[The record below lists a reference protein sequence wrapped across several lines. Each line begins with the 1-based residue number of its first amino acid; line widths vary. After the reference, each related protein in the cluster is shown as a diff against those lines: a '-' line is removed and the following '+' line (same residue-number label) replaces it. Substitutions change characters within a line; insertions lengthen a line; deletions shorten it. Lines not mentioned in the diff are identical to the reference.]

1 MLNNKY
7 KHNKIIYPLVI
18 SMYWPLYKLYDV
30 IFKDGIRYSIL
41 PLMLPTFF
49 YILAAVLF
57 YILANKL
64 KSIKRIYIFLVPLI
78 LVFIDILLKL
88 LVKKYN
94 LEISFGYLFQIKPNY
109 NLYNA
114 ALLNFLDIDCPF
126 IIVLIIRLSILFIFP
141 LILKKMYDELK
152 ADYFYIQIAFILLI
166 SGGLCSILDMII
178 FGYTLDYIYLQYY
191 FTMDLKDIYVDLGI
205 HIIIA
210 YIINIIIQ
218 QQRVKKERAK
228 KNVNLVD

>member
-1 MLNNKY
+1 
-7 KHNKIIYPLVI
+7 
-18 SMYWPLYKLYDV
+18 
-30 IFKDGIRYSIL
+30 
-41 PLMLPTFF
+41 
-49 YILAAVLF
+49 
-57 YILANKL
+57 
-64 KSIKRIYIFLVPLI
+64 
-78 LVFIDILLKL
+78 
-88 LVKKYN
+88 
-94 LEISFGYLFQIKPNY
+94 
-109 NLYNA
+109 
-114 ALLNFLDIDCPF
+114 
-126 IIVLIIRLSILFIFP
+126 
-141 LILKKMYDELK
+141 MYDELK

-218 QQRVKKERAK
+218 LQRVKKERAK